1 MQTNHKLLFQ
11 DSRDLS
17 NIKDKSVNLTVTS
30 PPYPMIEMWDEL
42 FINQNNEIGCAIKN
56 SNGNEA
62 FELMHQELDKVWNEV
77 ARVTKDGGFV
87 AINIGD
93 ATRKIGTYF
102 QLYSNHTRI
111 TSKFIELGFDV
122 LPLILWKK
130 TANSPNKFMGSG
142 MLPAGA
148 YITLEHEYILIFRK
162 GHKREF
168 LTKEQK
174 KNRNE
179 SAFFWEERNIW
190 FSNIW
195 DLKGI
200 KQNLSDDSLR
210 KRSAAY
216 TIELPYRLIS
226 MYSCKGDTIL
236 DPFLGTGTT
245 IFASAILER
254 NSIGVEIQ
262 PNFLQTIQNNFNAV
276 QSQSFEL
283 CQKRI
288 NNHLEF
294 IEKYKDKKGNPKYTN
309 IHHDFEVITSQ
320 EVEILFN
327 TVSNIKYTNNEFV
340 VSYHKVGYEN
350 NKPFHTPNILL
361 STSPKTNSFSRLL

>member
-1 MQTNHKLLFQ
+1 MLYWKKLINFPMQTNHK
-11 DSRDLS
+11 
-17 NIKDKSVNLTVTS
+17 
-30 PPYPMIEMWDEL
+30 L
-42 FINQNNEIGCAIKN
+42 FINQNNEIGCAVKN
-56 SNGNEA
+56 ANGNEA
-62 FELMHQELDKVWNEV
+62 FELMHKELDKVWNEV

-168 LTKEQK
+168 LIKEQK
-174 KNRNE
+174 KNRRE
-179 SAFFWEERNIW
+179 SAFFWEERNVW

-195 DLKGI
+195 DLKGV
-200 KQNLSDDSLR
+200 KQSLTDGNLR

-216 TIELPYRLIS
+216 TMELPYRLIN
-226 MYSCKGDTIL
+226 MYSCKGDTVL

-245 IFASAILER
+245 MFASSILER
-254 NSIGVEIQ
+254 NSIGVEIES
-262 PNFLQTIQNNFNAV
+262 NFLETIHNGFKQITLQSHDIV
-276 QSQSFEL
+276 QERVERHISFI
-283 CQKRI
+283 QR
-288 NNHLEF
+288 
-294 IEKYKDKKGNPKYTN
+294 YKHSKGLPKYVN
-309 IHHDFEVITSQ
+309 SNHGFEVITSQ
-320 EVEILFN
+320 ETDLLLSIVSGFDVNQNVFNVEYQKF
-327 TVSNIKYTNNEFV
+327 NNE
-340 VSYHKVGYEN
+340 SDYITHYSQECRHQKLTKAN
-350 NKPFHTPNILL
+350 LL
-361 STSPKTNSFSRLL
+361 PQLL

>member
-1 MQTNHKLLFQ
+1 MLYWKKLINFPMQTNHKLLFQ

-17 NIKDKSVNLTVTS
+17 NINDNSINLTVTS

-42 FINQNNEIGCAIKN
+42 FINQNNEIGCAVKN
-56 SNGNEA
+56 ANGNEA
-62 FELMHQELDKVWNEV
+62 FELMHKELDKVWNEV

-168 LTKEQK
+168 PTKEQK
-174 KNRNE
+174 KNRSE
-179 SAFFWEERNIW
+179 SAFFWEERNVW

-195 DLKGI
+195 DLKGV
-200 KQNLSDDSLR
+200 KQSLTDNNLR

-216 TIELPYRLIS
+216 TMELPYRLIN
-226 MYSCKGDTIL
+226 MYSCKGDTVL

-245 IFASAILER
+245 MFASSILER
-254 NSIGVEIQ
+254 NSIGVEIES
-262 PNFLQTIQNNFNAV
+262 NFLETIQNNFNAV

-294 IEKYKDKKGNPKYTN
+294 IEQYKDKKGNPKYIN
-309 IHHDFEVITSQ
+309 IHHSFEVITSQ
-320 EVEILFN
+320 EIEILFK
-327 TVSNIKYTNNEFV
+327 TVSDIRYTNNEFI
-340 VSYHKVGYEN
+340 VSYGEVGYEN
-350 NKPFHTPNILL
+350 NKSFHTPNIL
-361 STSPKTNSFSRLL
+361 SK